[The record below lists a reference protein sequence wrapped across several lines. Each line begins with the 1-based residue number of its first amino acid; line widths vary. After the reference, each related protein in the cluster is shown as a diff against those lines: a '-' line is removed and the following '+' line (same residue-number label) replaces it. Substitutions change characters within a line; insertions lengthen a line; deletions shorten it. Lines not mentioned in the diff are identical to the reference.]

1 MEQETLTLSVLLT
14 KEEYMNL
21 AVQLYRQKRGK
32 GLSFYAVLGGIL
44 AILGIAGLFFGHR
57 ISLSPY
63 TAGFLLLF
71 GAFLL
76 CYDGAVAPI
85 LVRGS
90 AAREYEEKDDLR
102 TTNQVTL
109 AAGQVQVRNSRME
122 ATLPYRLMTSWTQTE
137 DGFRLSFGRECHVWI
152 PRRLLTEEQGRRL
165 QTWLEA
171 AARPEQS

>member
-1 MEQETLTLSVLLT
+1 MEQEALTLSVLLT

-21 AVQLYRQKRGK
+21 AVQLYRQKKGK

-44 AILGIAGLFFGHR
+44 AICGIAGFFFGQR

-63 TAGFLLLF
+63 TAGVLLLF

-85 LVRGS
+85 LVRAS

-102 TTNQVTL
+102 TANQIIL
-109 AAGQVQVRNSRME
+109 DAGQVQVRNSRME
-122 ATLPYRLMTSWTQTE
+122 GTLPYRLMTSWTMTA
-137 DGFRLSFGRECHVWI
+137 DGLSLSFGRECHVWI
-152 PRRLLTEEQGRRL
+152 PRRLLTEEQGRQL
-165 QTWLEA
+165 QQWLEE
-171 AARPEQS
+171 AARVEKS